1 MTWAYTILLSWEGTL
16 KNKKKLMPVQI
27 MNNAGINIVTNVSI
41 FSHSAS
47 MNSIFNENIEMNNG
61 SYT

>member
-1 MTWAYTILLSWEGTL
+1 
-16 KNKKKLMPVQI
+16 MPVQI
-27 MNNAGINIVTNVSI
+27 MNNAGINIVNNVSI

-47 MNSIFNENIEMNNG
+47 MNSIFSENIEMNNG